1 MGTTHDHRW
10 FEQSS
15 FKFANGASVASVRDS
30 KPYVDRAA
38 MSARAIISTA
48 TEDRVG
54 DILNPRGC
62 LLKNYAKNPVVL
74 WGHGLEGITTPI
86 GTSCDPDDNL
96 AIEIQDDFV
105 LATCYFSQKS
115 LEAAQ
120 IFELIDEGIVRA
132 TSVRETPKSFK
143 KSYVNGSPV
152 NLVDK
157 WDLEE
162 WSWCSI
168 GVNPDAVAKAMNSRI
183 DGRRLVPSIMKS
195 LNAVMPAKRVT
206 GKGMDSTMKTD
217 KDPDND
223 GDDDTSAATDTDHD
237 GGTGTPD
244 VANNPYGAQMIA
256 AYHAALSQA
265 NKKAESGMG
274 AMEHPEATPA
284 MRSALDAVK
293 DAMTALRGAHA
304 SCYPKS
310 VLKDMESDDGSDDES
325 DSADSEMKAWLL
337 KGCNSLTLQGA
348 SRTLKSFVRSPNLT
362 TSQRQLLSELAD
374 GFSRWNSQAKSLRA
388 MQQSTEKS
396 KPTTELTAEQQAAID
411 AAFAKLT
418 AS

>member
-1 MGTTHDHRW
+1 MGSTHDQRW

-30 KPYVDRAA
+30 KPYVNRSE

-74 WGHGLEGITTPI
+74 YGHGLEGITTPI
-86 GTSCDPDDNL
+86 GTSCDPNDTL
-96 AIEIQDDFV
+96 AVEINDDFV
-105 LATCYFSQKS
+105 VATCYFSQKS
-115 LEAAQ
+115 LDAAQ
-120 IFELIDEGIVRA
+120 IFELIDEGIIRA

-162 WSWCSI
+162 WSWCAI
-168 GVNPDAVAKAMNSRI
+168 GVNPDAVAKALNSRF
-183 DGRRLVPSIMKS
+183 DGRQLNPSIMKS
-195 LNAVMPAKRVT
+195 LNAVMPAKRVQ
-206 GKGMDSTMKTD
+206 GIGLESVMKTD
-217 KDPDND
+217 KDPDGD
-223 GDDDTSAATDTDHD
+223 GDDDTTPATDTDQD
-237 GGTGTPD
+237 GGTG
-244 VANNPYGAQMIA
+244 VAGLAQQPYGAQLIA
-256 AYHAALSQA
+256 AYHGALSAA
-265 NKKAESGMG
+265 NKKAEGGMG

-284 MRSALDAVK
+284 MRAALDSVK
-293 DAMTALRGAHA
+293 DAMTALRVAHS

-310 VLKDMESDDGSDDES
+310 VLKDDMGDDSVEDDSDD
-325 DSADSEMKAWLL
+325 DSEMKAWLA
-337 KGCNSLTLQGA
+337 KGCNQLTLKGA
-348 SRTLKSFVRSPNLT
+348 SSTLASLKSARNLT
-362 TSQRQLLSELAD
+362 PSQRQLIGELAGNFD
-374 GFSRWNSQAKSLRA
+374 RWGSQAKSLRA
-388 MQQSTEKS
+388 KQKESEN
-396 KPTTELTAEQQAAID
+396 PANELTAEQQAAID

-418 AS
+418 ES